1 MRILFSATPTP
12 GRALVTGR
20 SITTAVER
28 ALVDPGLRVGAQAVA
43 REITTMPSAEDV
55 IARLA
60 NRLVEAA

>member
-12 GRALVTGR
+12 ARASVTRR
-20 SITTAVER
+20 SITTVVEQ
-28 ALVDPGLRVGAQAVA
+28 ALVDLGLRVGAQAVA
-43 REITTMPSAEDV
+43 REITAMPSAEDV